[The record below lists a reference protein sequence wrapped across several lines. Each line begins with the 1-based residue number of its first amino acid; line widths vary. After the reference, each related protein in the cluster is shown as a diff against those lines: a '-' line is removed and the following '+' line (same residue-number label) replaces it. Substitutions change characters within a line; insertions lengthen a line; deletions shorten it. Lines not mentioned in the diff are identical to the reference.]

1 MACLRRICVLA
12 AAALLVISCGRNGR
26 VIPAHKLS
34 KIYAEMLVL
43 DQRIRNNPQLASTA
57 DTTLVYE
64 PILNKYG
71 YSGKD
76 YTKSVARYMKDPEAF
91 GKIFKDTRGIL
102 DSHIKELKD
111 AERARQKADSL
122 WNAIEAKTFLRA
134 PIYMDIACDTV
145 RIDTVA
151 VSIDSLGIYSWR
163 RFVPDTLYDGP
174 VYRLRAKADT
184 VAVADTLAKATE
196 TVKVKEVT
204 KPVQVKDAGLQK
216 KLPVPLKTVKLDE
229 TSVMMSKEL
238 TRK

>member
-1 MACLRRICVLA
+1 MTCLRRICVLA

-76 YTKSVARYMKDPEAF
+76 PEAF
-91 GKIFKDTRGIL
+91 GKIFKDTREIL
-102 DSHIKELKD
+102 DSHIKELKA

-122 WNAIEAKTFLRA
+122 RNAIEEKTFLRA

-184 VAVADTLAKATE
+184 VAVADTLAKATD
-196 TVKVKEVT
+196 TVKAKEMA
-204 KPVQVKDAGLQK
+204 KPVQMKDARLQK

>member
-76 YTKSVARYMKDPEAF
+76 YAKSVARYMKDPEAF
-91 GKIFKDTRGIL
+91 GKIFKDTREIL

-122 WNAIEAKTFLRA
+122 RNAIEAKTS
-134 PIYMDIACDTV
+134 CV
-145 RIDTVA
+145 
-151 VSIDSLGIYSWR
+151 R
-163 RFVPDTLYDGP
+163 RF
-174 VYRLRAKADT
+174 
-184 VAVADTLAKATE
+184 
-196 TVKVKEVT
+196 
-204 KPVQVKDAGLQK
+204 
-216 KLPVPLKTVKLDE
+216 
-229 TSVMMSKEL
+229 TSISHAIRYALIPWQSAL
-238 TRK
+238 TRWAYILGVDSFRIHCMTDRCIG

>member
-76 YTKSVARYMKDPEAF
+76 YAKSVARYMKDPEAF

-122 WNAIEAKTFLRA
+122 RNAIEAKTFLRA
-134 PIYMDIACDTV
+134 PIYMDIVCDTV

-174 VYRLRAKADT
+174 VYRLRA
-184 VAVADTLAKATE
+184 VADTLAKATE
-196 TVKVKEVT
+196 TVKVKELA

-216 KLPVPLKTVKLDE
+216 KLPVPLKAVKLDE

>member
-76 YTKSVARYMKDPEAF
+76 YAKSVARYMKDPEAF
-91 GKIFKDTRGIL
+91 GKIFKDTREIL

-122 WNAIEAKTFLRA
+122 RNAIEAKTFLRA

-151 VSIDSLGIYSWR
+151 VSIDSLGIYSWH

-174 VYRLRAKADT
+174 VYRLRAVADT

-196 TVKVKEVT
+196 TV

-216 KLPVPLKTVKLDE
+216 KLPVPLKTRKLDE

>member
-43 DQRIRNNPQLASTA
+43 DQRIRNNPHLASTA

-76 YTKSVARYMKDPEAF
+76 YAKSVARYMKDPEAF
-91 GKIFKDTRGIL
+91 GKIFKDTREIL
-102 DSHIKELKD
+102 DSHIKELKA

-122 WNAIEAKTFLRA
+122 RNAIEAKTFLRA

-184 VAVADTLAKATE
+184 VAVADTLAEATE
-196 TVKVKEVT
+196 TVKAKEMPR
-204 KPVQVKDAGLQK
+204 PVQVKDAGLQK
-216 KLPVPLKTVKLDE
+216 KLPVPLKPRKLDE
-229 TSVMMSKEL
+229 TSVMMSKER

>member
-34 KIYAEMLVL
+34 KIYAEMLIL

-76 YTKSVARYMKDPEAF
+76 YAKSVARYMKDPEAF
-91 GKIFKDTRGIL
+91 GKIFKDTREIL
-102 DSHIKELKD
+102 DSHIKELKS

-122 WNAIEAKTFLRA
+122 RNAIEAKTFLRA

-184 VAVADTLAKATE
+184 VKA
-196 TVKVKEVT
+196 KEVA
-204 KPVQVKDAGLQK
+204 KPVQVKDARLQK

>member
-1 MACLRRICVLA
+1 MVFRQRRFRLGCA
-12 AAALLVISCGRNGR
+12 AAGGD
-26 VIPAHKLS
+26 H
-34 KIYAEMLVL
+34 
-43 DQRIRNNPQLASTA
+43 
-57 DTTLVYE
+57 
-64 PILNKYG
+64 ILG
-71 YSGKD
+71 CD
-76 YTKSVARYMKDPEAF
+76 RF
-91 GKIFKDTRGIL
+91 G
-102 DSHIKELKD
+102 
-111 AERARQKADSL
+111 Q
-122 WNAIEAKTFLRA
+122 
-134 PIYMDIACDTV
+134 DIACDTV

-196 TVKVKEVT
+196 TVKVNEVT

-216 KLPVPLKTVKLDE
+216 KLPVPLKTRKLDE